1 MRSIF
6 AVCAAIFA
14 GSVVTRPAFADE
26 LEAWRNESRAVT
38 QALVNQLGGELKKAL
53 AAGGPPQAIPVC
65 SEIAPKI
72 VSALSAQHGWQV
84 RRVSLKVRNPLIGM
98 PDAWEQRQLAEFDRR
113 VAAGEKA
120 EGLEVAEVV
129 SEPAGRYFRYMK
141 ALPVG
146 SLCLN
151 CHGSDATVSSET
163 AAALA
168 ANYPHDR
175 ARGYREGEVR
185 GAVSIKRPLE

>member
-1 MRSIF
+1 MRSIY

-72 VSALSAQHGWQV
+72 VSALSAQYGWQV